1 MSEFTSIIVG
11 IDYSENSANALREAS
26 RIANWNDAKL
36 LCLHI
41 FDEEIFGEFRDHD
54 EFDESAVRAAAL
66 GHLQEFVAKTIGA
79 GHEIECQ
86 ISVGHPFEEILSAV
100 EARGADLLVMGSQ
113 GQEMNA
119 SGRTGVLS
127 SRCARKAPVDV
138 LLVRERQSEPFRNI
152 VACVDFSENSIRA
165 AHHAASIALQDKAAL
180 ELLHVYRPPVYIA
193 PETGIFG
200 PTCLP
205 IDTREIK
212 LALAQKLEQL
222 AEEVSASCGGCEI
235 RTHIEE
241 CAVVSG
247 GIFRRLAEVGA
258 DIAVL
263 GTRGRTGLRGFFT
276 GTTAEQIIHRSPCS
290 ALAVKPEGFH
300 YKLG

>member
-1 MSEFTSIIVG
+1 MREFTSIIVG
-11 IDYSENSANALREAS
+11 IDYSANSANALREAS

-36 LCLHI
+36 ICLHI
-41 FDEEIFGEFRDHD
+41 FDEEIFGDFRTHE
-54 EFDESAVRAAAL
+54 EFDESAMRSTAL
-66 GHLQEFVAKTIGA
+66 GHLEEFVAKTIGA
-79 GHEIECQ
+79 GHEIECR
-86 ISVGHPFEEILSAV
+86 IAVGHPFKEILAAI
-100 EARGADLLVMGSQ
+100 EAEGADLLVMGSQ
-113 GQEMNA
+113 GQETNA

-138 LLVRERQSEPFRNI
+138 LLVRERQDEPFRNI

-165 AHHAASIALQDKAAL
+165 AYHAASISLQDKAAL
-180 ELLHVYRPPVYIA
+180 ELLHVYRTPVYIA

-212 LALAQKLEQL
+212 EVLGKKLDELADEI
-222 AEEVSASCGGCEI
+222 SARCGGCEI
-235 RTHIEE
+235 RTSVVE

-258 DIAVL
+258 DLAVL
-263 GTRGRTGLRGFFT
+263 GTRGPTGLRGFFT
-276 GTTAEQIIHRSPCS
+276 GTSAEQVIYRSPCS

-300 YKLG
+300 YKLD